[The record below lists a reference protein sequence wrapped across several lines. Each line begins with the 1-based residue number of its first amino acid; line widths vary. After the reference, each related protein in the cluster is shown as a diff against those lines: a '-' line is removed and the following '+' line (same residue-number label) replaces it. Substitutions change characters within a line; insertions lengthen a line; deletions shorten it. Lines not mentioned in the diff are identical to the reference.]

1 MLLKFKQI
9 CDIDVLRLKPIYCR
23 RFASGG
29 GHGHGDDDD
38 VKMEKQPDHY
48 RPGTDTYAYE
58 NPWPKLNKGRLDWL
72 FNDGW
77 RRPLPADQGGY
88 MRRSWIWRGHDA
100 SDEYKD
106 WIRFH
111 KYMFILGTAITV
123 WLGVVI
129 GLWMKPDWP
138 VGRDWARREAHLEL
152 TRRER
157 AGLPLVSP
165 DLIER
170 SCVEASL
177 PSEEELRDFDIII

>member
-9 CDIDVLRLKPIYCR
+9 CDIEVLRLKPIYCR

-38 VKMEKQPDHY
+38 
-48 RPGTDTYAYE
+48 
-58 NPWPKLNKGRLDWL
+58 
-72 FNDGW
+72 
-77 RRPLPADQGGY
+77 
-88 MRRSWIWRGHDA
+88 RRSWIWRGHDA

-111 KYMFILGTAITV
+111 KYMFILGTGITV
-123 WLGVVI
+123 WLGVFI

-157 AGLPLVSP
+157 AGLPL
-165 DLIER
+165 
-170 SCVEASL
+170 
-177 PSEEELRDFDIII
+177 